1 MLLGFSIL
9 WWCSLHW
16 EGMVVDVTWCGYFSG
31 RWARAEVL
39 LVARHCLACRHTSTF
54 SHKLQRARLA
64 SRLSLEGAIGVA
76 QAKMMSSQND
86 EDPFLQVQA

>member
-1 MLLGFSIL
+1 L
-9 WWCSLHW
+9 WRVIAWH
-16 EGMVVDVTWCGYFSG
+16 VD
-31 RWARAEVL
+31 
-39 LVARHCLACRHTSTF
+39 TSTF
-54 SHKLQRARLA
+54 SRKLQRARLA